1 MRARIQTTNA
11 KTTCGG
17 ARPLRSPHASNECVR
32 QNESRHIGLLRS
44 LGHSAVLRHVHRHH
58 HGASQDHNRQTSA
71 PLDLTTR
78 KIPNETT
85 KMPLQT
91 VLFLFHGNGVITTQ
105 EMISTA
111 SRKKSEHFKNDL
123 ETKLKRS
130 RPMFKMP
137 LSFRIGWPAPRNRFP
152 FSRMQN
158 RPFLAS
164 VPPIS
169 FSQLQSH
176 RLLSIPHR
184 ISTASQFETL
194 F

>member
-1 MRARIQTTNA
+1 MDGQ
-11 KTTCGG
+11 
-17 ARPLRSPHASNECVR
+17 
-32 QNESRHIGLLRS
+32 QRS
-44 LGHSAVLRHVHRHH
+44 LGHPAVLRHVHRNHRC
-58 HGASQDHNRQTSA
+58 ASQDHNRQTSA
-71 PLDLTTR
+71 LIHLTTR
-78 KIPNETT
+78 KFSNTTT
-85 KMPLQT
+85 KLPIHATL
-91 VLFLFHGNGVITTQ
+91 VLAYETMSYAITCRWIQLYGNR
-105 EMISTA
+105 M
-111 SRKKSEHFKNDL
+111 KSAHVK
-123 ETKLKRS
+123 TKLKRS

-137 LSFRIGWPAPRNRFP
+137 LSLRIGWPAPRNRFP